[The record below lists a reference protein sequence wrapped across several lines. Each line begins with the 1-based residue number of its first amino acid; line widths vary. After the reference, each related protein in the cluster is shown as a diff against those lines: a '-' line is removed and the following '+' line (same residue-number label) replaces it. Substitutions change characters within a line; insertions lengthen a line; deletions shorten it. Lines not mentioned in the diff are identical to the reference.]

1 MCGTDGHQHDMS
13 EKHAEHDHDEHEHA
27 HPHVLSSH
35 GHVELQAGTLSRWV
49 ITLFVVV
56 DF

>member
-1 MCGTDGHQHDMS
+1 MS